1 MFRLA
6 RTLFLVL
13 TVLALASLVV
23 AQEFPAPLTA
33 DQAVTIRF
41 YSYNLGNAAFGPGTE
56 KLIAEFMAA
65 NPNIT
70 VEGVPVP
77 GAEMTAR
84 VQADIVAGTPPDVA
98 QLIFDGLDFI
108 ATNFNAKPLESIVP
122 PEELTA
128 HFEGFSPNGLQLGRL
143 NELTY
148 GLPFTFST
156 PVLFYNADVFRAA
169 GLDPDAPPT
178 TWEQA
183 KEYAL
188 QIASATEAD
197 GIHIAG
203 LGGFDWIVQSL
214 IGSNGGQVL
223 SDDRTTIEFGSE
235 AAIGAISM
243 WQDLRLSGAHSQL
256 TDAEITESMFT
267 GNLGMYLQSSAIQRT
282 LISNAETNGWE
293 LRAAAMPAFGEQPTT
308 PVNSGSALFIFSDDV
323 AKQRAAWE
331 FLKFVTSERG
341 YTIIT
346 SDIGYLPLR
355 PAIVEDPQYLQ
366 EWAQANPLVFPN
378 LEQLTRLRQWVSYP
392 GPNWRQIE
400 TILLEAV
407 QQAVTSD
414 GDVATIMTDA
424 AARAQALLMP

>member
-1 MFRLA
+1 MSRIRFVL
-6 RTLFLVL
+6 LFVVL
-13 TVLALASLVV
+13 LMAGSVLA
-23 AQEFPAPLTA
+23 QDFPAPLAA
-33 DQAVTIRF
+33 DQQVTIRF

-108 ATNFNAKPLESIVP
+108 ATNFNAKPLEAIVP
-122 PEELTA
+122 PEELA
-128 HFEGFSPNGLQLGRL
+128 QHFEGFSPNGLQLGRL
-143 NELTY
+143 NEQTY
-148 GLPFTFST
+148 GLAFTFST
-156 PVLFYNADVFRAA
+156 PVLFYNASLFEAA

-178 TWEQA
+178 TWAEV

-188 QIASATEAD
+188 QIAEATEAD
-197 GIHIAG
+197 GVHIAG
-203 LGGFDWIVQSL
+203 LGGFDWIIQAL

-223 SDDRTTIEFGSE
+223 SDDRATIEFGSE

-243 WQDLRLSGAHSQL
+243 WQDLVQSGAHSKL
-256 TDAEITESMFT
+256 TDNEIVESMFT
-267 GNLGMYLQSSAIQRT
+267 GNLGMYLQSSALQRT
-282 LISNAETNGWE
+282 LIANAESNGWE
-293 LRAAAMPAFGEQPTT
+293 LRAAPMPAFGELATT
-308 PVNSGSALFIFSDDV
+308 PVNSGSALFIFSDDPV
-323 AKQRAAWE
+323 KQRAAWE

-355 PAIVEDPQYLQ
+355 PAIVEDPAYLKD
-366 EWAQANPLVFPN
+366 WADANPLVFPN
-378 LEQLTRLRQWVSYP
+378 LEQLTRLRAWVSYP

-400 TILLEAV
+400 TILLETV

-414 GDVATIMTDA
+414 GDVAALMTDA
-424 AARAQALLMP
+424 ADRAQALMP